1 MSADFQVGDRFFVGG
16 VVHLLSEVE
25 AARLNEGGRLVAL
38 PSRVEVIPGDV
49 DRLVRDAVD
58 RAVEGFTALGGVED
72 SQISEFFKF
81 FASRLAHD
89 ETFGEI
95 LDANKLDVEAAQ
107 SAGRH
112 IGRLVIDE
120 KMRREMVE
128 SALVWAESPVRKE
141 ETVDVVVHD
150 GWEVQKV
157 AAPLGV
163 VAFVFEGRPNVCVD
177 AAGVLRSGNSCVFRI
192 GSDALR
198 TARAILEGCLK
209 PALRESGLPESAVV
223 LVDSVERSAG
233 LALFSDQRISLAV
246 ARGSGPAVRDLGFVA
261 RSSGISVSLHG
272 TGGAWMLLGESFE
285 PTRFASTFG
294 HSLDRKVCNTVNAIC
309 VPEAVWSTTVPII
322 LGELKK
328 IGERRKAA
336 CVVHVVG
343 ASRVDLGA
351 EGESIVVEESQ
362 PTDLSTEW
370 EWESAPELFVVRTR
384 SFDEG
389 IDLCNTY
396 SPRFVVSVI
405 SNSERDHSEAW
416 RRLDSP
422 FVGDGMTR
430 WVDGQFALDKPE
442 LGLSNWQ
449 HGRTLARGGILSG
462 DDVRTY
468 RFRMSQ
474 SDGSLHR

>member
-1 MSADFQVGDRFFVGG
+1 MSADFRVGDRFFVAGG
-16 VVHLLSEVE
+16 VHQLSEAE
-25 AARLNEGGRLVAL
+25 AVRLNQGGRVVGL
-38 PSRVEVIPGDV
+38 PTRVEVIPRDV
-49 DRLVRDAVD
+49 DLLVRDAVD
-58 RAVEGFTALGGVED
+58 RAVEGFTALGGVD
-72 SQISEFFKF
+72 DAQISDFFRE

-89 ETFGEI
+89 ETFDKI
-95 LDANKLDVEAAQ
+95 LVANKVDVEAAQ
-107 SAGRH
+107 SSGRH

-120 KMRREMVE
+120 KMRRGMIE

-141 ETVDVVVHD
+141 ETIGAVVHD

-209 PALRESGLPESAVV
+209 PALQESGLPENAVV
-223 LVDSVERSAG
+223 LVDSLERSAG
-233 LALFSDQRISLAV
+233 LALFSDQRVSLAV

-261 RSSGISVSLHG
+261 RATGISVSLHG
-272 TGGAWMLLGESFE
+272 TGGAWMLLGETFDS
-285 PTRFASTFG
+285 TRFASTFG
-294 HSLDRKVCNTVNAIC
+294 HSLDRKVCNTVNAVCI
-309 VPEAVWSTTVPII
+309 PESAWRAAAPII
-322 LGELKK
+322 VDELKQ
-328 IGERRKAA
+328 IAERRKAS
-336 CVVHVVG
+336 CVVHLVG
-343 ASRVDLGA
+343 ASEADFGSVD
-351 EGESIVVEESQ
+351 ETIIVEESH
-362 PTDLSTEW
+362 PSDLSTEW
-370 EWESAPELFVVRTR
+370 EWDAAPELFVVRTR
-384 SFDEG
+384 SFAEA
-389 IDLCNTY
+389 IDVCNTY

-405 SNSERDHSEAW
+405 SSSERDHSEAW

-449 HGRTLARGGILSG
+449 NGRTLARGGILSG
-462 DDVRTY
+462 DDIRTF

-474 SDGSLHR
+474 SDNELHR